1 MAEQKH
7 EKRQEVPVC
16 LSETAETHS
25 NTDLQ
30 LRAQTLTH
38 TWSDLVNMEKHL
50 LLILI
55 MISGTIWLFIF
66 ITVVIMG

>member
-1 MAEQKH
+1 MVSSH
-7 EKRQEVPVC
+7 WSQEVTVC
-16 LSETAETHS
+16 LSETTETHS

-30 LRAQTLTH
+30 LRAQTTLTH

-55 MISGTIWLFIF
+55 MISGTIRLFIF
-66 ITVVIMG
+66 ITVVLIR